1 MADKRQITGKKP
13 LRLLHRN
20 TLRRMALLLI
30 LAVWGALYLP
40 NLSNSPRWYGD
51 ETITLSC
58 GQDLVKGLFTN
69 RAVWNTYI
77 NPQFCYQPGYV
88 FLVGL
93 ASTLSDRE
101 IGWPRLLNSLTALGI
116 AWTCLSLLGRRIGL
130 SRALLIALLFLDIS

>member
-1 MADKRQITGKKP
+1 MADKCPIIQKKSRKLLNRQK
-13 LRLLHRN
+13 LRWQ
-20 TLRRMALLLI
+20 ALALI
-30 LAVWGALYLP
+30 LVVWGSLYLP
-40 NLSNSPRWYGD
+40 NLSSTPRWYGD
-51 ETITLSC
+51 ETITLGC

-101 IGWPRLLNSLTALGI
+101 IGWPRLR
-116 AWTCLSLLGRRIGL
+116 LL
-130 SRALLIALLFLDIS
+130 D